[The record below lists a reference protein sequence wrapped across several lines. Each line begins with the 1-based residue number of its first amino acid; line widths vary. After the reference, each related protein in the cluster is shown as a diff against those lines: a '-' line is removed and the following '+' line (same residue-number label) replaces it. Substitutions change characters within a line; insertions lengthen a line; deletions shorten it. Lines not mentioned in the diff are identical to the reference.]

1 MATMEEQIKLMDKI
15 LKFNTQTSI
24 LGQMPT
30 KEEIV
35 DIKAVCKKFKGYEF
49 NTQVSDIEFIKQ
61 IAEFANS
68 AVNTRK

>member
-1 MATMEEQIKLMDKI
+1 MAIMKEQLELLDRI

-30 KEEIV
+30 KEEIAE
-35 DIKAVCKKFKGYEF
+35 IKKICKEFKGYEF
-49 NTQVSDIEFIKQ
+49 NTEVSDIEFIKQ
-61 IAEFANS
+61 IAEFGNS